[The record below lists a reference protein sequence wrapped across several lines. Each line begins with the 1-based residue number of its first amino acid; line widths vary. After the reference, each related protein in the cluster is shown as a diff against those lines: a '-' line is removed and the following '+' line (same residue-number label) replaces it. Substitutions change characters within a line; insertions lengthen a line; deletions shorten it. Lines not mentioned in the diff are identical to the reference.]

1 MNVDS
6 KFTML
11 ISGLGPISDNEFD
24 FGQSKMTLLY
34 IYETYSRSSSDFC

>member
-34 IYETYSRSSSDFC
+34 IYELWKTYSS